1 MAQVFCYI
9 RQHYSIC
16 YALLNLTESIMKALD
31 EGYFVC
37 GIFIDL
43 QKAFDTV
50 DSNILIKLDHC
61 GVRGISN
68 KWFESYLIV
77 GK

>member
-1 MAQVFCYI
+1 
-9 RQHYSIC
+9 
-16 YALLNLTESIMKALD
+16 MKALD

-68 KWFESYLIV
+68 KWFESYLMV